1 MTLKNVIDEAFDQK
15 FATSIEPVIKKY
27 YDRATQDKSPDAQVL
42 QQLMTE
48 ISAAKQAKPQVQPQ
62 IQIQQGQ

>member
-27 YDRATQDKSPDAQVL
+27 YDRAMQDKSPDAQAL

-48 ISAAKQAKPQVQPQ
+48 ISAAKQKPQVQQ
-62 IQIQQGQ
+62 QTQIQQGQ